1 MRDYEREKARAA
13 LASKQ
18 TKELEYLKN
27 ILLKLF
33 ETGALPPP
41 PPPPPIPPAQRIC
54 VPYDFFPSCICS
66 QRNLVHLKHSLTTCL
81 PGLADAAMLMT
92 DVDFLAGQC

>member
-1 MRDYEREKARAA
+1 MPLAQLRPCFCSLQAMRDYEREKARAA

-33 ETGALPPP
+33 ETGELL
-41 PPPPPIPPAQRIC
+41 
-54 VPYDFFPSCICS
+54 S
-66 QRNLVHLKHSLTTCL
+66 
-81 PGLADAAMLMT
+81 
-92 DVDFLAGQC
+92 DFLYAIGFVHKRQGVEGTQRFVRLKCSNLGQLLPDRDFQT